1 MKKCTNPNC
10 GHELYDS
17 QNICPF
23 CGVYQKNSVNNS
35 YSEMSAKDDTNYEPK
50 LRHSFTS
57 FWIILT
63 LVLNSISSIVSF
75 FPKYFWGAY
84 FPDEY
89 VTISII
95 SGIIGLVYICSITA
109 ILMWKKIGFYALII
123 ACIANTVISLTSNS
137 KLLSS
142 NPIITILGFVGLII
156 FYAILQ
162 LKSPNG
168 KSCWEQ
174 LD

>member
-1 MKKCTNPNC
+1 MSI
-10 GHELYDS
+10 LWS
-17 QNICPF
+17 LS
-23 CGVYQKNSVNNS
+23 KNTVNNS
-35 YSEMSAKDDTNYEPK
+35 NSEMSAKDETDYEPK

-57 FWIILT
+57 FWIILM
-63 LVLNSISSIVSF
+63 LVLNSISSLVSF
-75 FPKYFWGAY
+75 FPKYFWGNNIS
-84 FPDEY
+84 DDY

-123 ACIANTVISLTSNS
+123 ACIANTIISLSLT
-137 KLLSS
+137 KLA
-142 NPIITILGFVGLII
+142 ILGFVGLII